1 MTKEHAERPLIPDLA
16 GSETVLL
23 AEDDELVRDLVSSIL
38 HQQGYKV
45 LVVENGQKALAAMDS
60 RDGPIDLVLTDMNMP
75 DMDGTQLFE
84 HISAFH
90 PDARALYMSADGS
103 KIIER
108 QDLTESGD
116 NYLQKPFSRRKLAAK
131 VREVLG

>member
-1 MTKEHAERPLIPDLA
+1 MTKEHAKRPLIPDLA

-23 AEDDELVRDLVSSIL
+23 AEDDNLVRDLVFSIL
-38 HQQGYKV
+38 HHQGYKV
-45 LVVENGQKALAAMDS
+45 LVAENGQKALAAMDS
-60 RDGPIDLVLTDMNMP
+60 RNGPIDLVLTDVNMP

-84 HISAFH
+84 QISASY
-90 PDARALYMSADGS
+90 PDARVLYMSADAH

-108 QDLTESGD
+108 QDFMESGGS
-116 NYLQKPFSRRKLAAK
+116 YLQKPFSIRKLAAK